1 MLTKYT
7 FSREIM
13 DIKKIVIIAAIAL
26 IVIIGFNYYSS
37 AQSEKNRTAR
47 IAETEALRAN
57 IMKKEIEQAPSV
69 TTAIVKNET
78 SKAQQVV
85 PVATVVASDDD
96 LFGSP
101 TSRVAQVDTAKK
113 AALTADKA
121 KLDNALLRW
130 NDAMKVAI
138 TTPRIQLDGKIEGL
152 QAIKLEVLTMDLNPC
167 MNEPRNRLANAM
179 GIFIDGLL
187 EFKSNTNIGVFLF
200 RDYAQKA
207 NKDMELYNVISNQC
221 ITLS

>member
-1 MLTKYT
+1 
-7 FSREIM
+7 M
-13 DIKKIVIIAAIAL
+13 DIKKIIIIAVIAL
-26 IVIIGFNYYSS
+26 LGIIGFNYYSS
-37 AQSEKNRTAR
+37 AQSAKNMAAR
-47 IAETEALRAN
+47 AAETENLKASVEQTEV
-57 IMKKEIEQAPSV
+57 KKTPVVIPMNVRDDEP
-69 TTAIVKNET
+69 K
-78 SKAQQVV
+78 QVV
-85 PVATVVASDDD
+85 QVATVVASDDD

-101 TSRVAQVDTAKK
+101 KSGVAQVDTAKK

>member
-1 MLTKYT
+1 
-7 FSREIM
+7 M